1 MARKV
6 AGGIRG
12 PEYRYYAIVR
22 SGWTKEDPFAVARER
37 VDSDGTSW
45 VETYTRDLRWEA
57 SSRLTA
63 IRAGRSDDDA
73 ELITADVVERFIAG
87 MKKSVE
93 LKEQG

>member
-1 MARKV
+1 V
-6 AGGIRG
+6 AEEASLS
-12 PEYRYYAIVR
+12 PEYRYYAIIR
-22 SGWTKEDPFAVARER
+22 SGWTKENPFAVAREWQGE
-37 VDSDGTSW
+37 DGLPW

-73 ELITADVVERFIAG
+73 ELITEDIVEQFIAG
-87 MKKSVE
+87 MKASVE